1 MSQEHALPEEGEWDL
16 DLDQVADNWFG
27 CVFEAIASSRYSSMI
42 ILNRASAPPLLVGR
56 LWCPWA
62 ETGSGGGQRWRGN
75 GRGLRVAVM
84 YSDTAW
90 NGKT

>member
-42 ILNRASAPPLLVGR
+42 ILNRASAR
-56 LWCPWA
+56 HF
-62 ETGSGGGQRWRGN
+62 
-75 GRGLRVAVM
+75 
-84 YSDTAW
+84 
-90 NGKT
+90 